1 MEDFIMNE
9 NLMFEDAQLD
19 KMIQNLNEIF
29 KKKQNNFAELCC
41 CVAKIYYYCKE
52 NAYKSKDDV
61 YYNAYNLLARF
72 GFDKNAVSRMVRCYE
87 KFIRVENE
95 SIAGD
100 TKLDSVFF
108 LFSSSKL
115 FELLT
120 VSTSQLLSDIEKEIL
135 KPTMTKAE
143 IREYVKNLN
152 KPSQEIDEDKNKD
165 EEDIDEDDDDEFFN
179 PNKHYDMSFF
189 EGCNQKQ
196 LVGIAWT
203 LQYELEKFINKR
215 GN

>member
-61 YYNAYNLLARF
+61 YYNAYNLLSRF
-72 GFDKNAVSRMVRCYE
+72 GFERKSVERLVRCYE
-87 KFIRVENE
+87 KFVTGCDDVDANI
-95 SIAGD
+95 
-100 TKLDSVFF
+100 KSVFF

-115 FELLT
+115 FELLSVDNT
-120 VSTSQLLSDIEKEIL
+120 QLIADIEKEVL
-135 KPTMTKAE
+135 KPTMSVKQ

-152 KPSQEIDEDKNKD
+152 NPSQEIDDKKVKEDDYED
-165 EEDIDEDDDDEFFN
+165 EEDEEFFN

>member
-9 NLMFEDAQLD
+9 SLMFEDKELD

-41 CVAKIYYYCKE
+41 CVARIYYYCKE
-52 NAYKSKDDV
+52 NAYKAKDDV
-61 YYNAYNLLARF
+61 YYNAYNLLAKF
-72 GFDKNAVSRMVRCYE
+72 GFERSQVSRIVKCYE
-87 KFIRVENE
+87 KFILADSECCDVATNL
-95 SIAGD
+95 
-100 TKLDSVFF
+100 KSVFF
-108 LFSSSKL
+108 LFSPSKL

-120 VSTSQLLSDIEKEIL
+120 IDNKQLLEDIEKNIL
-135 KPTMTKAE
+135 KPIMSVKQ

-152 KPSQEIDEDKNKD
+152 KPSQETVDDKKSKVEDD
-165 EEDIDEDDDDEFFN
+165 EEDDDEFFN

-189 EGCNQKQ
+189 EGCNHKQ

-203 LQYELEKFINKR
+203 LQYELEKLIKKI
-215 GN
+215 